1 MAAGDPHPYIEPLHP
16 VQIEGF
22 RKMTVAQKV
31 AKIWS
36 MRESA
41 IGLRMAGLRMRHP
54 DWPEEKVEYEARR
67 WALYAST

>member
-1 MAAGDPHPYIEPLHP
+1 MAEAAPHPYIEPLHP
-16 VQIEGF
+16 VQIAGF

-31 AKIWS
+31 SMIWS

-54 DWPEEKVEYEARR
+54 DWSEEKLELEARR